1 MFTFWCPS
9 YSVKNDGMFEGF
21 LEGFLDGFK
30 PRVIFYDAKYISS
43 SISNYFQGQ
52 GTKKPRW

>member
-52 GTKKPRW
+52 GTKKPR